1 MPEFFK
7 RFLASQ
13 KDTLPVN
20 HYEGFNDNGAVVLR
34 DRRGTRKAEIP
45 NVDLKSETLGDERS
59 LRRALSEYVEHF
71 HAERNHCSRLG
82 PFASSC
88 ASVGISTMLQCLGSP
103 RSQPKTARLSSCV
116 SSRSDFARRGSRDTA
131 TLVGWMT

>member
-59 LRRALSEYVEHF
+59 LRRALSEYVDHF
-71 HAERNHCSRLG
+71 HAERKRCSRSV
-82 PFASSC
+82 PSSCSC

-116 SSRSDFARRGSRDTA
+116 SSRSDFQPVGTRDQP